1 MSVLLG
7 HAAATRPTEPAEL
20 TQYLFEKYGQRVFT
34 FCYSRLRNREE
45 AQDAA
50 QTTFIYVMR
59 SLQRGVEPEFE
70 LAWLLKIAFNVCRG
84 VRRSTGR
91 ETAVTQEV
99 EDIDE
104 LAAPPAAGYEGN
116 ERLAALR
123 EGLAHLP
130 ENQRRGILLREWQ
143 GLSYAEIA
151 DELGLSVGAV
161 ETLLFRA
168 RRNLAARLQ
177 HVRSG
182 FAAINIVS
190 LAPFLRSLGRGGL
203 GKLGL
208 IGASASI
215 ALIPIVATEVAP
227 ALADKKAG
235 PELHSVITAAGVA
248 RADTT
253 AGSVQRS
260 AGDKL
265 SALRAR
271 TASAPRPRAD
281 SRALSTPEPSQQ
293 RPADAP
299 TAGSTPEPPAVPGGT
314 NSPALSQGPVPTA
327 TVPSVTT
334 PSQVT
339 APPLPVPQAQLPP
352 VTTPP
357 TTTDADGILSDA
369 LAGVQP
375 HLP

>member
-1 MSVLLG
+1 VSTLLG
-7 HAAATRPTEPAEL
+7 HASVARPTDPAEL
-20 TQYLFEKYGQRVFT
+20 TRYLFEKYGERVFT

-50 QTTFIYVMR
+50 QTTFIHVLR

-84 VRRSTGR
+84 VRRSAGR
-91 ETAVTQEV
+91 ETAVTQGV

-123 EGLAHLP
+123 DGLAHLP
-130 ENQRRGILLREWQ
+130 ESQRRGILLREWQ

-151 DELGLSVGAV
+151 DELGLTVGAV

-182 FAAINIVS
+182 VSAINIAS
-190 LAPFLRSLGRGGL
+190 LAPFLQSLGRGGL

-208 IGASASI
+208 IGASASV

-227 ALADKKAG
+227 ARADKKAG
-235 PELHSVITAAGVA
+235 SELHSVITAAA
-248 RADTT
+248 APRADTT
-253 AGSVQRS
+253 
-260 AGDKL
+260 
-265 SALRAR
+265 
-271 TASAPRPRAD
+271 
-281 SRALSTPEPSQQ
+281 
-293 RPADAP
+293 
-299 TAGSTPEPPAVPGGT
+299 AVPGGT
-314 NSPALSQGPVPTA
+314 NGPALSHAPVSAA
-327 TVPSVTT
+327 TVPSVTP
-334 PSQVT
+334 PSQITTPQV
-339 APPLPVPQAQLPP
+339 PVPQVQLPP
-352 VTTPP
+352 ATTPP
-357 TTTDADGILSDA
+357 TTDAVGILSDA

-375 HLP
+375 NLP

>member
-1 MSVLLG
+1 VSAVLG
-7 HAAATRPTEPAEL
+7 HAPVARPTEPAEL

-50 QTTFIYVMR
+50 QTTFIYVLR
-59 SLQRGVEPEFE
+59 SLQRGVEPQFE

-99 EDIDE
+99 ADIDE

-123 EGLAHLP
+123 DALAHLP
-130 ENQRRGILLREWQ
+130 ESQRRAILLREWQ
-143 GLSYAEIA
+143 GLTYAEIA

-182 FAAINIVS
+182 AAAINIAS
-190 LAPFLRSLGRGGL
+190 LAPFLRSVWRGSV

-208 IGASASI
+208 IGASASV
-215 ALIPIVATEVAP
+215 ALIPIVATEVTP
-227 ALADKKAG
+227 ALADKKAA
-235 PELHSVITAAGVA
+235 PELRSLMNSAPK
-248 RADTT
+248 
-253 AGSVQRS
+253 RS
-260 AGDKL
+260 ARLAGTSAENAGHDRRSGVRARSSKRGARVAESAL
-265 SALRAR
+265 SAP
-271 TASAPRPRAD
+271 ASASEAAHRSPPEAGPAPVQSALGAPAETPTRP
-281 SRALSTPEPSQQ
+281 Q
-293 RPADAP
+293 P
-299 TAGSTPEPPAVPGGT
+299 TATPQVPAPQV
-314 NSPALSQGPVPTA
+314 
-327 TVPSVTT
+327 TVPSVG
-334 PSQVT
+334 V
-339 APPLPVPQAQLPP
+339 PP
-352 VTTPP
+352 VNVPP
-357 TTTDADGILSDA
+357 TTSDQIGFLRDA
-369 LAGVQP
+369 LAGARGS
-375 HLP
+375 LP

>member
-1 MSVLLG
+1 MSAVLG
-7 HAAATRPTEPAEL
+7 HAPVARPTDPAEL
-20 TQYLFEKYGQRVFT
+20 TQYLFEKHGQRVFT

-59 SLQRGVEPEFE
+59 SLQRGVQPEFE

-84 VRRSTGR
+84 VRRSSGR

-99 EDIDE
+99 EDINE

-123 EGLAHLP
+123 DALAHLP

-151 DELGLSVGAV
+151 DELGLTVGAV

-182 FAAINIVS
+182 VAAINIAS
-190 LAPFLRSLGRGGL
+190 LVPFLRSLGKGGL

-227 ALADKKAG
+227 ALAGKKPG
-235 PELHSVITAAGVA
+235 PELRSLVMAARPHG
-248 RADTT
+248 RTGT
-253 AGSVQRS
+253 GSTGRS
-260 AGDKL
+260 AAAATF
-265 SALRAR
+265 SARHSR
-271 TASAPRPRAD
+271 VQVRGTRPQAG
-281 SRALSTPEPSQQ
+281 ALSTPEPAQQ
-293 RPADAP
+293 TPADAAP
-299 TAGSTPEPPAVPGGT
+299 TGSAPPTPAGSTATAPDIQT
-314 NSPALSQGPVPTA
+314 PTA
-327 TVPSVTT
+327 TVPSITA
-334 PSQVT
+334 PSQIS
-339 APPLPVPQAQLPP
+339 APRLPTRQVELPP
-352 VTTPP
+352 VTVPPP
-357 TTTDADGILSDA
+357 TTDTLGFLSDA
-369 LAGVQP
+369 LTGVQAT
-375 HLP
+375 LP

>member
-1 MSVLLG
+1 MSALLG
-7 HAAATRPTEPAEL
+7 HAPATRPTEPAEL

-123 EGLAHLP
+123 DGLAHLP

-182 FAAINIVS
+182 VAAINIAS

-208 IGASASI
+208 IGASASV

-235 PELHSVITAAGVA
+235 PELHSVITAAAAPRG
-248 RADTT
+248 DTT

-271 TASAPRPRAD
+271 GASPRARAD

-314 NSPALSQGPVPTA
+314 NGPAVSQGPVPTA
-327 TVPSVTT
+327 TVPSVRT
-334 PSQVT
+334 PSQVRD
-339 APPLPVPQAQLPP
+339 PPLPVPQVQLPP

-357 TTTDADGILSDA
+357 TTTDAVGILSDA

>member
-1 MSVLLG
+1 MSALLG
-7 HAAATRPTEPAEL
+7 HAPVARPTEPAEL
-20 TQYLFEKYGQRVFT
+20 TRYLFEKYGQRVFT

-91 ETAVTQEV
+91 ETAVTQEI

-123 EGLAHLP
+123 DALAHLP
-130 ENQRRGILLREWQ
+130 ESQRKGILLREWQ

-168 RRNLAARLQ
+168 RRNLATRLQ

-182 FAAINIVS
+182 VAAINIAS
-190 LAPFLRSLGRGGL
+190 LAPFLRSLWRGSL

-208 IGASASI
+208 IGASASV
-215 ALIPIVATEVAP
+215 ALIPIAATEVAP
-227 ALADKKAG
+227 ALADNKSG
-235 PELHSVITAAGVA
+235 PELHSLVTAAPEPRVRPTNGAAKSSAHA
-248 RADTT
+248 RRPPLLGRT
-253 AGSVQRS
+253 SP
-260 AGDKL
+260 
-265 SALRAR
+265 LRAR
-271 TASAPRPRAD
+271 TSGGALSAPAPAQQARAD
-281 SRALSTPEPSQQ
+281 
-293 RPADAP
+293 PATGGSIPAP
-299 TAGSTPEPPAVPGGT
+299 APGQSAPP
-314 NSPALSQGPVPTA
+314 SPAETLAPSASLPT
-327 TVPSVTT
+327 VTT
-334 PSQVT
+334 PSQVP
-339 APPLPVPQAQLPP
+339 APLVTVPQIQVPP
-352 VTTPP
+352 VSVPP
-357 TTTDADGILSDA
+357 TTTNPLGFLSDA
-369 LAGVQP
+369 LAGVEGS
-375 HLP
+375 LP